1 MVLEIWNQLTKEI
14 KKHDTIIIM
23 GHQILDFDALGSSLC
38 LYEIVK
44 SFHKKV
50 YIFLDMSIDKMD
62 VSIQKAFSRIEN
74 LNISFLYPE
83 TYKENI
89 EKNTLL
95 VVLDT
100 HRIDRLACPA
110 LLDEIKD
117 VAVID
122 HHIKGIGHIKDTVF
136 SYMNSGLSSITEF
149 MIHYTKYLNKE
160 ITPIICS
167 IMLAGIAIDTNE
179 YRMKTTE
186 TTFEAS
192 ALLMQMGAKT
202 IDKLDFMRESKEEYI
217 KRLDFV
223 RKSEMINEH
232 TMLCVMDTGIV
243 TSRDLAI
250 VSESLLQF
258 DHVDVAFTIGK
269 IQEDT
274 IGISAR
280 SIDTIDVEEM
290 MKKLGGGGHRTEAAC
305 QLEESNLEDAKQKL
319 IEIIR

>member
-1 MVLEIWNQLTKEI
+1 
-14 KKHDTIIIM
+14 
-23 GHQILDFDALGSSLC
+23 
-38 LYEIVK
+38 
-44 SFHKKV
+44 
-50 YIFLDMSIDKMD
+50 
-62 VSIQKAFSRIEN
+62 
-74 LNISFLYPE
+74 
-83 TYKENI
+83 
-89 EKNTLL
+89 
-95 VVLDT
+95 
-100 HRIDRLACPA
+100 
-110 LLDEIKD
+110 
-117 VAVID
+117 
-122 HHIKGIGHIKDTVF
+122 
-136 SYMNSGLSSITEF
+136 
-149 MIHYTKYLNKE
+149 
-160 ITPIICS
+160 
-167 IMLAGIAIDTNE
+167 MLAGIAIDTNE